1 MGKTPGLSKT
11 DLGSCISPIIL
22 KVISRRIM
30 SLLITKS
37 IPDGVGR
44 VMPWLFCR
52 LLGFRVRLFRMRT
65 HLLVLIPLFEQGR
78 ITMTVSDTPLE

>member
-1 MGKTPGLSKT
+1 MYDVSRKEKT
-11 DLGSCISPIIL
+11 DTYIHQQALR
-22 KVISRRIM
+22 K
-30 SLLITKS
+30 KS